1 MIHGVSRNTSIVSA
15 LLKRA
20 STIGEVGY
28 GMASDIHSR
37 RTTGK

>member
-1 MIHGVSRNTSIVSA
+1 
-15 LLKRA
+15 LKRA